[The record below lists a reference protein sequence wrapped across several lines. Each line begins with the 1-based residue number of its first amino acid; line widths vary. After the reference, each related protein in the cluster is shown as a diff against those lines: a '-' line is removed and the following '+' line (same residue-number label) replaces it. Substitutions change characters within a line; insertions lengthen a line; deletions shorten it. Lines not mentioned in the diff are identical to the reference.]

1 MGYAMVAQSAFIAVQ
16 LSIVRMFFSAQ
27 EYYEPEYH
35 EQDYGRVFDYSRVF
49 RSALVGFLL
58 GMGVLGLENILSS
71 NRRYFVA
78 LWRPIA
84 QTGRTLLYGSRHDS
98 GRGRRS

>member
-16 LSIVRMFFSAQ
+16 LSTVRTFFSTQ
-27 EYYEPEYH
+27 EYYEPGYH
-35 EQDYGRVFDYSRVF
+35 EQDYGRVF